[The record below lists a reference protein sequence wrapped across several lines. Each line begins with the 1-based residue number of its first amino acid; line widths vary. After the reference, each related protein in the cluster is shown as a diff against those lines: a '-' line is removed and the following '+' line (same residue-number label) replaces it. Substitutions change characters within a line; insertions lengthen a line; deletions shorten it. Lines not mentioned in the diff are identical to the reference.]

1 MVIAEAELG
10 LCMMSVPM
18 QQSKKIM
25 KKLELNEL
33 NEKSK
38 IDMQNVKTDRQLATG
53 TMEWRRSLA
62 FSFLFSAV
70 ATQRGGGAFSIL
82 GTRDEPAGEGGQR

>member
-1 MVIAEAELG
+1 VVIAEVELG

-38 IDMQNVKTDRQLATG
+38 TDMQNV
-53 TMEWRRSLA
+53 
-62 FSFLFSAV
+62 
-70 ATQRGGGAFSIL
+70 
-82 GTRDEPAGEGGQR
+82 